1 MIKKIIFQKIAFHN
15 IQKKDFDKYI
25 REKKLFVFPSG
36 SGIPLIKEDKKYY
49 LSLKKADY
57 VFFDSGFFVLLLN
70 ILKNI
75 KVNKF
80 SGFKFLY
87 IFFNYLKKNKNK
99 KIFCIDPNPAFS
111 KSNKIYL
118 KKIGIKKIYSYV
130 APNYKTSNLVDKN
143 LIKKINKSKPDY
155 ILTNIG
161 GGIQEILGLYLKK
174 NLKNKTTII
183 CTGGAISFFT
193 GDQAP
198 INKLI
203 DKIYLGW
210 LLRLI
215 FNPLLFYKR
224 YLYALRLF
232 PMVLFNKVKAVNG

>member
-1 MIKKIIFQKIAFHN
+1 M
-15 IQKKDFDKYI
+15 
-25 REKKLFVFPSG
+25 
-36 SGIPLIKEDKKYY
+36 
-49 LSLKKADY
+49 
-57 VFFDSGFFVLLLN
+57 LLRV
-70 ILKNI
+70 LKNI

-99 KIFCIDPNPAFS
+99 KIFCIDPNTLFS
-111 KSNKIYL
+111 KSNQKYL
-118 KKIGIKKIYSYV
+118 KKIGLKKIYSYV
-130 APNYKTSNLVDKN
+130 APSYKSSNLIDKK
-143 LIKKINKSKPDY
+143 LIKKINKIKPDY

-161 GGIQEILGLYLKK
+161 GGTQEILGFYLKK

-198 INKLI
+198 ITKFI

-210 LLRLI
+210 LVRLI

-224 YLYALRLF
+224 YIYALRLF
-232 PMVLFNKVKAVNG
+232 PMVLFNKVKVLDG

>member
-1 MIKKIIFQKIAFHN
+1 MIKKIIFQNIAFHN
-15 IQKKDFDKYI
+15 IQKKDFNKYI
-25 REKKLFVFPSG
+25 RQKKLFVFPSG

-49 LSLKKADY
+49 TSLKKADF
-57 VFFDSGFFVLLLN
+57 VFFDSGSFVLLLS

-80 SGFKFLY
+80 SGYKFLY
-87 IFFNYLKKNKNK
+87 IFFNYLKKNKDK
-99 KIFCIDPNPAFS
+99 KIFCIDPNLLFS
-111 KSNKIYL
+111 KSNQRYL
-118 KKIGIKKIYSYV
+118 KKIGIKKIYSYI
-130 APNYKTSNLVDKN
+130 APNYKTSNLVDRK
-143 LIKKINKSKPDY
+143 LIKRINKVKPDY

-161 GGIQEILGLYLKK
+161 GGTQEILGLYLKK

-198 INKLI
+198 INKFI

-215 FNPLLFYKR
+215 FNPLIFYKR

-232 PMVLFNKVKAVNG
+232 PMVFFSKVKTING

>member
-1 MIKKIIFQKIAFHN
+1 MIKKIIFHKIVFHN
-15 IQKKDFDKYI
+15 LQKKDFNKYI
-25 REKKLFVFPSG
+25 KQKKLFVFPSG
-36 SGIPLIKEDKKYY
+36 SGVPLILKNRKYY

-57 VFFDSGFFVLLLN
+57 VFFDSGFFVLLLSV
-70 ILKNI
+70 IKNI
-75 KVNKF
+75 RVNKF

-87 IFFNYLKKNKNK
+87 IFFSYLKKNKNK
-99 KIFCIDPNPAFS
+99 KIFCIDPNFSFS
-111 KSNKIYL
+111 KSNKKYL

-130 APNYKTSNLVDKN
+130 APKYSLLN
-143 LIKKINKSKPDY
+143 LIDKKLVKKINKVRPDY
-155 ILTNIG
+155 VLTNIG
-161 GGIQEILGLYLKK
+161 EGAQEILGLYLKK
-174 NLKNKTTII
+174 NLKNKTTIL

-198 INKLI
+198 INKFI

-215 FNPLLFYKR
+215 FNPLRFYRR

-232 PMVLFNKVKAVNG
+232 PMVLFNKVKSINE

>member
-1 MIKKIIFQKIAFHN
+1 MIKKIIFQKIAFNN
-15 IQKKDFDKYI
+15 IQKKDINMYI
-25 REKKLFVFPSG
+25 KQKKLFVFPSG
-36 SGIPLIKEDKKYY
+36 SGIPLIAEDKKYY

-57 VFFDSGFFVLLLN
+57 VFFDSGFFVLLLR

-99 KIFCIDPNPAFS
+99 KIFCIDPNILFS
-111 KSNKIYL
+111 KSNQKYL
-118 KKIGIKKIYSYV
+118 KKIGLKKIYSYV
-130 APNYKTSNLVDKN
+130 APSYKSSNLIDKK
-143 LIKKINKSKPDY
+143 LIKKINKIKPDY

-161 GGIQEILGLYLKK
+161 GGTQEILGFYLKK

-198 INKLI
+198 ITKFI

-210 LLRLI
+210 LVRLI

-232 PMVLFNKVKAVNG
+232 PMVLFNKVKVLDG

>member
-99 KIFCIDPNPAFS
+99 KIFCIDPNALFS
-111 KSNKIYL
+111 KSNQKYL

-143 LIKKINKSKPDY
+143 LIKKINKAKPDY

-198 INKLI
+198 ITKFI

-232 PMVLFNKVKAVNG
+232 PMVLFNKVKVVDG

>member
-1 MIKKIIFQKIAFHN
+1 MIKKIIFRNIVFHN
-15 IQKKDFDKYI
+15 IKKNDFNKYI
-25 REKKLFVFPSG
+25 KQKKLFVFPSG
-36 SGIPLIKEDKKYY
+36 SGIPLIDEDKKYY
-49 LSLKKADY
+49 LSLKNADF
-57 VFFDSGFFVLLLN
+57 VFFDSGFFVLLLS

-75 KVNKF
+75 KVDKF

-87 IFFNYLKKNKNK
+87 IFFNYLNKNKNK
-99 KIFCIDPNPAFS
+99 KIFCIDPNPLFS
-111 KSNKIYL
+111 KSNQSYF
-118 KKIGIKKIYSYV
+118 KKIGVKNIYSYV
-130 APNYKTSNLVDKN
+130 APNYNTSNLVDKK
-143 LIKKINKSKPDY
+143 LIKKINKVKPDY

-161 GGIQEILGLYLKK
+161 GGTQEILGLYLKK

-198 INKLI
+198 INKFI

-215 FNPLLFYKR
+215 FNPLLFYPR

-232 PMVLFNKVKAVNG
+232 PMVLFNKVKAINE

>member
-87 IFFNYLKKNKNK
+87 IFFNYLKKI
-99 KIFCIDPNPAFS
+99 KIKRFFVLILIPHFLNP
-111 KSNKIYL
+111 
-118 KKIGIKKIYSYV
+118 IK
-130 APNYKTSNLVDKN
+130 
-143 LIKKINKSKPDY
+143 Y
-155 ILTNIG
+155 I
-161 GGIQEILGLYLKK
+161 
-174 NLKNKTTII
+174 
-183 CTGGAISFFT
+183 
-193 GDQAP
+193 
-198 INKLI
+198 
-203 DKIYLGW
+203 
-210 LLRLI
+210 
-215 FNPLLFYKR
+215 
-224 YLYALRLF
+224 
-232 PMVLFNKVKAVNG
+232 

>member
-15 IQKKDFDKYI
+15 IQKKDLYKYI
-25 REKKLFVFPSG
+25 EQKKLFVFPSG
-36 SGIPLIKEDKKYY
+36 SGIPLIMEDKKYY

-57 VFFDSGFFVLLLN
+57 VFFDSGFFVLLLS

-75 KVNKF
+75 RVDKF

-99 KIFCIDPNPAFS
+99 KIFCIDPNTLFS
-111 KSNKIYL
+111 KSNQKYL

-130 APNYKTSNLVDKN
+130 APNYKPSNLIDKK
-143 LIKKINKSKPDY
+143 LIKKINKIKPDY

-161 GGIQEILGLYLKK
+161 GGTQEILGLYLKK
-174 NLKNKTTII
+174 NLKNKATII

-198 INKLI
+198 ISKFI

-215 FNPLLFYKR
+215 FNPLIFYKR

-232 PMVLFNKVKAVNG
+232 PMVLFNKVKVVNG

>member
-143 LIKKINKSKPDY
+143 LIKKINKARPDY

>member
-143 LIKKINKSKPDY
+143 LIKKINKAKPDY

-161 GGIQEILGLYLKK
+161 GGIQ
-174 NLKNKTTII
+174 
-183 CTGGAISFFT
+183 
-193 GDQAP
+193 
-198 INKLI
+198 
-203 DKIYLGW
+203 
-210 LLRLI
+210 
-215 FNPLLFYKR
+215 
-224 YLYALRLF
+224 
-232 PMVLFNKVKAVNG
+232 

>member
-15 IQKKDFDKYI
+15 IQKEDLNKFI
-25 REKKLFVFPSG
+25 NQKKLFVFPSG
-36 SGIPLIKEDKKYY
+36 SGIPLITEDKKYY

-57 VFFDSGFFVLLLN
+57 VFFDSGFFVLLLW

-75 KVNKF
+75 RVDKF

-87 IFFNYLKKNKNK
+87 NFFNYLKKNKN
-99 KIFCIDPNPAFS
+99 
-111 KSNKIYL
+111 
-118 KKIGIKKIYSYV
+118 KIGIKKIYSYV
-130 APNYKTSNLVDKN
+130 APNYKLSNLIDKK
-143 LIKKINKSKPDY
+143 LIKKINKVKPDY

-161 GGIQEILGLYLKK
+161 GGTQEILGLYLKK
-174 NLKNKTTII
+174 NLKKKTTII

-198 INKLI
+198 ITKFI

-232 PMVLFNKVKAVNG
+232 PMVLFNKVKVVNG

>member
-1 MIKKIIFQKIAFHN
+1 MIKKIIFQKIVFHN
-15 IQKKDFDKYI
+15 IQKNAFIKLIKQ
-25 REKKLFVFPSG
+25 KKLFVFPSG
-36 SGIPLIKEDKKYY
+36 SGIPLIAEDKKYY
-49 LSLKKADY
+49 LSLKNADY
-57 VFFDSGFFVLLLN
+57 VLFDSGFFVLLLN

-143 LIKKINKSKPDY
+143 LIKKINKAKPDY

>member
-1 MIKKIIFQKIAFHN
+1 MIKKIIFRNIVFHN
-15 IQKKDFDKYI
+15 IQKRDFNKFI
-25 REKKLFVFPSG
+25 KQKKLFLFPSG
-36 SGIPLIKEDKKYY
+36 SGIPLIDTDKKYY
-49 LSLKKADY
+49 LSLKNADI
-57 VFFDSGFFVLLLN
+57 VFFDSGFFVLLLS

-75 KVNKF
+75 KVDKF

-87 IFFNYLKKNKNK
+87 IFFKYLSENKNE
-99 KIFCIDPNPAFS
+99 KIFCIDPNPLFS
-111 KSNKIYL
+111 KSNKRYL
-118 KKIGIKKIYSYV
+118 KKIGIKKVSSYV
-130 APNYKTSNLVDKN
+130 APNYNSSNLIDKK
-143 LIKKINKSKPDY
+143 LIKKINKAKPDY

-161 GGIQEILGLYLKK
+161 GGTQEILGLYLKK
-174 NLKNKTTII
+174 NLKKKTTII

-198 INKLI
+198 INRFI

-215 FNPLLFYKR
+215 FNPLIFYKR

-232 PMVLFNKVKAVNG
+232 PMVLINKVKVLNG

>member
-1 MIKKIIFQKIAFHN
+1 M
-15 IQKKDFDKYI
+15 
-25 REKKLFVFPSG
+25 
-36 SGIPLIKEDKKYY
+36 
-49 LSLKKADY
+49 
-57 VFFDSGFFVLLLN
+57 
-70 ILKNI
+70 
-75 KVNKF
+75 
-80 SGFKFLY
+80 
-87 IFFNYLKKNKNK
+87 
-99 KIFCIDPNPAFS
+99 
-111 KSNKIYL
+111 
-118 KKIGIKKIYSYV
+118 
-130 APNYKTSNLVDKN
+130 VDKN
-143 LIKKINKSKPDY
+143 LIKKINKAKPDY

>member
-15 IQKKDFDKYI
+15 IQKKDFNIHIKQ
-25 REKKLFVFPSG
+25 KKLFVFPSG
-36 SGIPLIKEDKKYY
+36 SGIPLIVEDKKYY

-75 KVNKF
+75 RVDKF

-99 KIFCIDPNPAFS
+99 KIFCIDPNTLFS
-111 KSNKIYL
+111 KSNQKYL
-118 KKIGIKKIYSYV
+118 KKIGIKKIYNYV
-130 APNYKTSNLVDKN
+130 APKYKASNLIDKK
-143 LIKKINKSKPDY
+143 LIKKINKIKPDY

-161 GGIQEILGLYLKK
+161 GGTQEILGLYLKE

-183 CTGGAISFFT
+183 CTGAAISFFT

-198 INKLI
+198 ITKFI

-232 PMVLFNKVKAVNG
+232 PMVLFNKVKVVNG

>member
-15 IQKKDFDKYI
+15 IQKKDFNKHI
-25 REKKLFVFPSG
+25 KQKKLFVFPSG
-36 SGIPLIKEDKKYY
+36 SGIPLIVEDKKYY

-57 VFFDSGFFVLLLN
+57 VFFDSGFFVLLLS

-75 KVNKF
+75 RVDKF

-99 KIFCIDPNPAFS
+99 KIFCIDPNTLFS
-111 KSNKIYL
+111 KSNQKYL

-130 APNYKTSNLVDKN
+130 APNYKPSNLIDKK
-143 LIKKINKSKPDY
+143 LIKKINKIKPDY

-161 GGIQEILGLYLKK
+161 GGTQEILGLYLKK
-174 NLKNKTTII
+174 NLKNKATII

-198 INKLI
+198 ISKFI

-215 FNPLLFYKR
+215 FNPLIFYKR

-232 PMVLFNKVKAVNG
+232 PMVLLNKVKVVNG

>member
-1 MIKKIIFQKIAFHN
+1 MIKKVIFKNIAFHN
-15 IQKKDFDKYI
+15 IQKKDFNKNI
-25 REKKLFVFPSG
+25 KQKKLFVFPSG
-36 SGIPLIKEDKKYY
+36 SGIPLILKDKKYY
-49 LSLKKADY
+49 LSLKRADY
-57 VFFDSGFFVLLLN
+57 VFFDSGFFVLLLS

-75 KVNKF
+75 RVNKF
-80 SGFKFLY
+80 SGYKFLY

-99 KIFCIDPNPAFS
+99 KIFCIDPNHLFS
-111 KSNKIYL
+111 KSNQRYL

-130 APNYKTSNLVDKN
+130 APNYKVSNLVDRK
-143 LIKKINKSKPDY
+143 LIKKINKVKPDY

-161 GGIQEILGLYLKK
+161 GGTQEILGLYLKK

-198 INKLI
+198 INKFI

-210 LLRLI
+210 LIRLI

-232 PMVLFNKVKAVNG
+232 PMVLLNEVKIING

>member
-15 IQKKDFDKYI
+15 IQKKDFNIHIKQ
-25 REKKLFVFPSG
+25 KKLFVFPSG
-36 SGIPLIKEDKKYY
+36 SGIPLIAEDKKYY

-57 VFFDSGFFVLLLN
+57 VFFDSGFFVLLLR

-99 KIFCIDPNPAFS
+99 KIFCIDPNILFS
-111 KSNKIYL
+111 KSNQKYL
-118 KKIGIKKIYSYV
+118 KKIGLKKIYSYV
-130 APNYKTSNLVDKN
+130 APSYKSSNLIDKK
-143 LIKKINKSKPDY
+143 LIKKINKIKPDY

-161 GGIQEILGLYLKK
+161 GGTQEILGFYLKK

-198 INKLI
+198 ITKFI

-232 PMVLFNKVKAVNG
+232 PMVLFNKVKVVDG